1 MAAAKKQPDDPGA
14 SLVAGAASASGDAAR
29 LRRLRHFA
37 HWLDDG
43 IKLPGIPVRVGLD
56 PIIGLVP
63 GLGDAAG
70 AILAAWIVVEGVRL
84 RASRA
89 TLARMVYNIAVDAV
103 GGVVPVVGDIFDVVW
118 KASLRNVA
126 LLERHAAEPA
136 RARRADRRFIVLLCG
151 AGLLLC
157 GALAAAGVFFLAA
170 VIRLLAGH

>member
-1 MAAAKKQPDDPGA
+1 MTSPA
-14 SLVAGAASASGDAAR
+14 DAER

-43 IKLPGIPVRVGLD
+43 LKLPGIPVRVGLD

-70 AILAAWIVVEGVRL
+70 AILSAWILVEGVRL

-103 GGVVPVVGDIFDVVW
+103 VGVVPVLGDIFDVVW
-118 KASLRNVA
+118 KASLKNVA
-126 LLERHAAEPA
+126 LLERHHAEPE
-136 RARRADRRFIVLLCG
+136 RARRADRRFFVLLFGTLLLVCG
-151 AGLLLC
+151 AV
-157 GALAAAGVFFLAA
+157 AAAGAWLLAA
-170 VIRLLAGH
+170 VLRLLAGH